1 MAPALS
7 NTKGWIPSIDEI
19 IQEALE
25 RIGGKFN
32 SAEEID
38 SCMRSLNY
46 VLKDLMNR
54 GKPLFTLELK
64 TLDVVPSVRDYT
76 LSVGILDIMGPVV
89 RVSGRDLPMGRI
101 SFLDYQNIATK
112 EQTGFPLQ
120 YTTTQ
125 NQDNTTL
132 KVWPTPD
139 DTQTRQI
146 VYYAVEA
153 PDDITQMFQNP
164 DVARRY
170 IPCITAGLAFYMSQK
185 MPGIPPDRMM
195 FYKAEWEEQLRIAF
209 SEDRELTSYVV
220 RPSSFATLY

>member
-1 MAPALS
+1 MPS
-7 NTKGWIPSIDEI
+7 FSGSKSWIPSIDDI
-19 IQEALE
+19 INEAME

-132 KVWPTPD
+132 KIWPLPD
-139 DTQTRQI
+139 DNQTRQI
-146 VYYAVEA
+146 VYYAVES
-153 PDDITQMFQNP
+153 PDDVTKMFQTP
-164 DVARRY
+164 DVSRRY
-170 IPCITAGLAFYMSQK
+170 IPCITAGLAYYMSQK
-185 MPGIPPDRMM
+185 MPGMPAERVM
-195 FYKAEWEEQLRIAF
+195 FLKAEWEEQLRIAF

-220 RPSSFATLY
+220 RPASNLTLY

>member
-1 MAPALS
+1 VPSFS
-7 NTKGWIPSIDEI
+7 NSKTWIPSIDEV

-64 TLDVVPSVRDYT
+64 TLDVVASVRDYS

-89 RVSGRDLPMGRI
+89 RVSGRDLPMNRI
-101 SFLDYQNIATK
+101 SFLDYQNIVTK
-112 EQTGFPLQ
+112 NQSGSPIQ

-132 KVWPTPD
+132 KIWPTPD
-139 DTQTRQI
+139 ANQVRQI
-146 VYYAVEA
+146 LYYAVES
-153 PDDITQMFQNP
+153 PDDVTKMFQTP
-164 DVARRY
+164 DVSRRY
-170 IPCITAGLAFYMSQK
+170 IPCITAGLAYYMAQK
-185 MPGIPPDRMM
+185 MPAFPTDRIQ
-195 FYKAEWEEQLRIAF
+195 FLKAEWEEQLNIAF
-209 SEDRELTSYVV
+209 SEDRELTSYVT
-220 RPSSFATLY
+220 RPASNMQLY